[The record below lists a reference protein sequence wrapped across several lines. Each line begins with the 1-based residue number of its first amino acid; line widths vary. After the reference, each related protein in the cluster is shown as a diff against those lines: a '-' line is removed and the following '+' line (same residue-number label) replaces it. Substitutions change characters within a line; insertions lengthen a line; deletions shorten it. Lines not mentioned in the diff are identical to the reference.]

1 MHALGLTELTRKLVA
16 ADTVNPPCDEQWDR
30 LLEAVDLY
38 RGALTDWAGR

>member
-1 MHALGLTELTRKLVA
+1 MHELELIEPTRKLVA
-16 ADTVNPPCDEQWDR
+16 ADTVNPPGDEQWDR